1 MPEFYRCKYQK
12 NSLLNWKMGQH
23 KHHGFIFKLLHAD
36 PEISEIF
43 HSPHICLDL
52 IPFMIYSLNKQK
64 RWEAE
69 LNEDFLEILQK
80 INEHFE
86 VSVFQRI
93 SVYPWVT
100 DFNLI
105 GPHYCTA
112 LNSSKIRN
120 SFEISK
126 ICNYKEQ
133 KFGGAGRF
141 YGSDTKK
148 ISRTPTKMEMI
159 SYNFVEEPKN
169 WKKVFGKY
177 FRKFKW
183 DRHNDSYIRKCQFDP
198 KSMKLDF
205 QEFKD
210 EQYFGD
216 DDEEAENA
224 EISEKN
230 LKFYNFIDHFV
241 ERPRRRK
248 KNRNFRDFEI
258 LS

>member
-1 MPEFYRCKYQK
+1 
-12 NSLLNWKMGQH
+12 MGQH

-36 PEISEIF
+36 PESSEIF

-120 SFEISK
+120 SFEISE

-141 YGSDTKK
+141 YGSGTKK

-183 DRHNDSYIRKCQFDP
+183 DRHNDSYIRK
-198 KSMKLDF
+198 
-205 QEFKD
+205 
-210 EQYFGD
+210 Y
-216 DDEEAENA
+216 
-224 EISEKN
+224 I
-230 LKFYNFIDHFV
+230 
-241 ERPRRRK
+241 
-248 KNRNFRDFEI
+248 RNC
-258 LS
+258 